1 MRGALIGGAFGALM
15 LVALAGCSDDTTE
28 PPATLDPANVE
39 QALITLD
46 DLPEAY
52 RIADPDDADRPPRVC
67 APDVPRGADAKA
79 TVEFEN
85 GPGLS
90 LVEHSVTLYD
100 EADAIAALDAVRR
113 AFTEC
118 REPSVTIEERDVDD
132 AGDDVVRYRLT
143 LTDSALPLTT
153 DVTYFRSGNVFVGI
167 ATASVV
173 GPPSAALDA
182 ELLDAAEE
190 RLELAIEG

>member
-1 MRGALIGGAFGALM
+1 MRGALIGGAFSALVI
-15 LVALAGCSDDTTE
+15 VALAGCSDDTAE

-39 QALITLD
+39 HALITLD

-52 RIADPDDADRPPRVC
+52 RVADPGDADRPPSVC
-67 APDVPRGADAKA
+67 APDLPRGAAAQA
-79 TVEFEN
+79 TAEFEN
-85 GPGLS
+85 RPGLS
-90 LVEHSVTLYD
+90 LVEHAVSLYD
-100 EADAIAALDAVRR
+100 DADAIAALDAVRR

-118 REPSVTIEERDVDD
+118 REPGVTIEERDVDD
-132 AGDDVVRYRLT
+132 AGDDVVGYRLT
-143 LTDSALPLTT
+143 LTENALPLTT
-153 DVTYFRSGNVFVGI
+153 DVTYFRSGDVVVGI